1 MNVLKKNIVTTIIP
15 GNPGIPATPGRSAR
29 AAYCTTRTV
38 LAREWIQPTRDQLAL
53 HGPTPVETFRAMNV
67 TECSPATP
75 LIPASPG
82 VPPTPQQINY
92 SLNSGWN
99 SWARSVGQIAVGRFC
114 QLSVSPGSR
123 GAFFGL
129 GRKGMDGAGIHRFSH
144 GIISDSSGLWIYEAG
159 VKVIRLSPINDAADK
174 LRIVRQSDLRVAYI
188 ITRGVQTFSY
198 TSLASGPALP
208 LYAYGY
214 LYSGGDSVNSAE
226 IITGEVQYGSA

>member
-38 LAREWIQPTRDQLAL
+38 LAREWIQPTGDQLAL
-53 HGPTPVETFRAMNV
+53 HGPTPVATLRAMNI
-67 TECSPATP
+67 TECFPATP

-99 SWARSVGQIAVGRFC
+99 SWARSVNQIPAGNFC
-114 QLSVSPGSR
+114 QLSISPGSR

-129 GRKGMDGAGIHRFSH
+129 GRNGMEGLGIHAFPH
-144 GIISDSSGLWIYEAG
+144 GILSDSSGLWIYEAG
-159 VKVIRLSPINDAADK
+159 VKVVRLSLTNDASDK
-174 LRIVRQSDLRVAYI
+174 LRIVRQSDLRIAYI

-198 TSLASGPALP
+198 TSLEIGSALP